1 MPDTLVRKRSAKL
14 QEYERM
20 FKSDPRSASEG
31 TRVQKAKIKKWYPKA
46 KQVFSALNAQLMAE
60 LPKLS
65 ALAESLFLSR
75 KWIIFIRTG
84 FSLNALNIRVL
95 LRI

>member
-14 QEYERM
+14 QDYERM
-20 FKSDPRSASEG
+20 LKSDPRGANEGIFEHQHSAIL
-31 TRVQKAKIKKWYPKA
+31 RCLLA

-75 KWIIFIRTG
+75 EWI
-84 FSLNALNIRVL
+84 
-95 LRI
+95 